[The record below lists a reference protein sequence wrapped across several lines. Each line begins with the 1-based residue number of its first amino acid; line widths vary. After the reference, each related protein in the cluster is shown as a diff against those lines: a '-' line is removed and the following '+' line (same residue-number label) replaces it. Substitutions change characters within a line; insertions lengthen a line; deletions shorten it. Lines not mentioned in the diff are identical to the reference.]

1 VQLKEPMD
9 KKVKK
14 GYTQILRITMVQ
26 LMTSEGAWPDE
37 EGEETPMIVFPEHIA
52 NHRNLGG

>member
-1 VQLKEPMD
+1 MD